1 MSVNKEQFKRFMKID
16 DKIKNGKKATV
27 KQLLEA
33 WNNTVSDDHE
43 KVTERTIYNDLKK
56 IPVVFA
62 GALIEEDNK
71 RYSYVD
77 HSFSIKKLNLNEND
91 ETLLGLISMTLQ
103 NFENTEIYKKYNK
116 LKKKVLQDISKGENT
131 KYNFIL
137 PELSHGK
144 SGYEWIETLFEAINK
159 KETIN
164 IIYQKNGAQPSNK
177 NLSPY
182 LLKENRKRWYLIAY
196 DHAENRKCTK
206 VYALDKIR
214 DVKESEINYY
224 FDPFF
229 NAQDYFKYT
238 YGIFHDLVN
247 KPIKVVLDFSGT
259 YVEQLKN
266 HPLMATQKS
275 TLMKGGKILRVE
287 LELYYSYEIIR
298 EILSYG
304 GGVKVISPETVA
316 IEVKKAALK
325 LAEQY

>member
-27 KQLLEA
+27 KQLLET
-33 WNNTVSDDHE
+33 WNNSVSDDHE

-62 GALIEEDNK
+62 GAIIEEDNK

-159 KETIN
+159 KETVDIV
-164 IIYQKNGAQPSNK
+164 YQKYGQEPSNK
-177 NLSPY
+177 SLSPY
-182 LLKENRKRWYLIAY
+182 LLKENKKRWYLIAY

-214 DVKESEINYY
+214 DVKESETNYY
-224 FDPFF
+224 YDPFF
-229 NAQDYFKYT
+229 SPQDYFKYT

-247 KPIKVVLDFSGT
+247 KPINVVLDFTGA
-259 YVEQLKN
+259 YVDQLKN
-266 HPLMATQKS
+266 HPLMATQRN
-275 TLMKGGKILRVE
+275 TLMKGGKVLRVE

-298 EILSYG
+298 EILSFG
-304 GGVKVISPETVA
+304 SSVKVISPEMVSK
-316 IEVKKAALK
+316 EVKKAALK

>member
-16 DKIKNGKKATV
+16 DKIKNGKSATV
-27 KQLLEA
+27 KQLLDA
-33 WNNTVSDDHE
+33 WNNSVSDDHE
-43 KVTERTIYNDLKK
+43 KVSERTIYNDLKK
-56 IPVVFA
+56 IPVVFV
-62 GALIEEDNK
+62 GANIEENNK
-71 RYSYVD
+71 RYSYTD
-77 HSFSIKKLNLNEND
+77 HAFSIKKLNLNEND

-214 DVKESEINYY
+214 DIKESEINYY
-224 FDPFF
+224 LDPFF

-266 HPLMATQKS
+266 HPLMVTQKS

>member
-33 WNNTVSDDHE
+33 WNNSVSDDHE

-56 IPVVFA
+56 MPVVFA
-62 GALIEEDNK
+62 GAIIEEDNK

-159 KETIN
+159 QETID
-164 IIYQKNGAQPSNK
+164 IIYQKHGQLPSNK
-177 NLSPY
+177 SLSPY

-224 FDPFF
+224 RDPFF

-247 KPIKVVLDFSGT
+247 KPINVVLDFTGT
-259 YVEQLKN
+259 YIEQLKN
-266 HPLMATQKS
+266 HPLMATQKN
-275 TLMKGGKILRVE
+275 TLMKAGKVLRVE

-304 GGVKVISPETVA
+304 SSVKVISPENIA